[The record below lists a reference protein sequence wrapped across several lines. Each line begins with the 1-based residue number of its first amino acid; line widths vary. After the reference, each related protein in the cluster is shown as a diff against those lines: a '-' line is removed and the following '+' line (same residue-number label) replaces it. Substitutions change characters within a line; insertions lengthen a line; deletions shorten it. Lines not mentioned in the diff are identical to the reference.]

1 MQKEKENEKVNI
13 DCPNMF
19 LFGRTL
25 IWVPER
31 EKGAQKIV
39 CGSDGHKF
47 STFEG
52 KKINKPQV
60 KINLKKNLKKT
71 TLKPIII
78 KLLKT
83 SGKEKY

>member
-13 DCPNMF
+13 DRPNIF

-31 EKGAQKIV
+31 EKGAQKII

-52 KKINKPQV
+52 NYKAIYPRRSTNPK
-60 KINLKKNLKKT
+60 
-71 TLKPIII
+71 
-78 KLLKT
+78 
-83 SGKEKY
+83 